1 MKIFTSIW
9 MVIAFAVVLTGVRID
24 NSDTVKT
31 LRYKTWDHFQYV
43 HPRQEVSDTIVVVDI
58 TEEDLKKY
66 GQWPWPRHTMAAFH
80 AKLTAAGAI
89 LVNYNILFADPDRMS
104 GTEYLKSMPMDN
116 ELREQLGKVLPDTD
130 AIFSYVMKESNN
142 AVLMMS
148 VNHKESNV
156 LPRTTPI
163 IQKGDAL
170 PWLYSYPGLVVPNS
184 KVAAGANAIGVM
196 VTAPEPDTVVRKM
209 PMLIR
214 VGEKVYPNMILENI
228 RILNKS
234 KRIKVITKQ
243 HGIDQILVKKDA
255 GIPVNHNAEMY
266 INYAEPIN
274 YPHMTSDEVFTAQ
287 GLDKVKGKIVV
298 VGLDAAGL
306 RYLKYT
312 PHGLTTDQ
320 MITAQA
326 LDTTLTGKHLFRLA
340 QADTYEIVFMAFLLL
355 LLIIVLPRTSV
366 LLAVP
371 LLIFIEGGVAYA
383 SFVAYA
389 NKGFL
394 LDPSFIM
401 LSVFL
406 VWSHSVYNN
415 FATQSRLKQQIK
427 KQFGSYLSPDMVAQL
442 QKNPDLLKLGGDSR
456 ELSIMFTD
464 VRGFT
469 AISEH
474 YGKDVQGLTRIM
486 NRYMTAMTREIL
498 ANKGTI
504 DKYIGDAQMAFW
516 NAPIKDTGHAEN
528 SVNTAI
534 KMLESLRQ
542 FNEEVQQEG
551 IPAFGMGLGI
561 NTAEVVVGNMGSDQR
576 FDYTCLG
583 DGVNLAA
590 RLEGQSKTYGVLI
603 VLGPETARQV
613 RGTIDVFE
621 LDCIAVKGK
630 KIGVK
635 IYTVAKESE
644 HHRQFL
650 ESYYEGDWKEAIKRL
665 DTAATI
671 HPEMGQYYANM
682 KDRLKSGKPA
692 DWDGTYR
699 ATTK

>member
-1 MKIFTSIW
+1 MIKIFTSIW
-9 MVIAFAVVLTGVRID
+9 MVIAFAIVLTGIRID

-31 LRYKTWDHFQYV
+31 MRYQTWDHFQYV
-43 HPRQEVSDTIVVVDI
+43 QPRQEVSDQIVVVDI

-80 AKLTAAGAI
+80 ATLTDAGAI

-116 ELREQLGKVLPDTD
+116 ELREQLGKILPDTD

-170 PWLYSYPGLVVPNS
+170 PWLYSYPGLVVPNN

-196 VTAPEPDTVVRKM
+196 VTAPEPDAVVRKM

-214 VGEKVYPNMILENI
+214 VGQKVYPNMILENV

-234 KRIKVITKQ
+234 KRIKIITKQ
-243 HGIDQILVKKDA
+243 HGIDEILVKKDA

-266 INYAEPIN
+266 INYAEPMN
-274 YPHMTSDEVFTAQ
+274 YPHMTSDEVFTKQ

-355 LLIIVLPRTSV
+355 LLILVLPRTSV

-394 LDPSFIM
+394 IDPSFIM

-406 VWSHSVYNN
+406 IWSHSVYNN

-427 KQFGSYLSPDMVAQL
+427 KQFEHYLDPRMVKKL
-442 QKNPDLLKLGGDSR
+442 QKDPSLLKLGGETR
-456 ELSIMFTD
+456 YMTFMFCD
-464 VRGFT
+464 IRGFT
-469 AISEH
+469 PISEQ
-474 YGKDVQGLTRIM
+474 YKDNPAELTKLINRFLTR
-486 NRYMTAMTREIL
+486 MTNVIIG
-498 ANKGTI
+498 NGGTV
-504 DKYIGDAQMAFW
+504 DKFMGDCIMAFW
-516 NAPIKDTGHAEN
+516 NAPLDTKDHQMLAVLTASQMQSELAMLNTQLTAEN
-528 SVNTAI
+528 LPNI
-534 KMLESLRQ
+534 K
-542 FNEEVQQEG
+542 VG
-551 IPAFGMGLGI
+551 IGI
-561 NTAEVVVGNMGSDQR
+561 NSGEALVGNMGSDQR
-576 FDYTCLG
+576 FDYSVIG
-583 DGVNLAA
+583 DPVNLAA
-590 RLEGQSKTYGVLI
+590 RLESASKTLGHTLI
-603 VLGPETARQV
+603 VGEATKKV
-613 RGTIDVFE
+613 IDDKFSFE
-621 LDCIAVKGK
+621 FVDSITVKGK
-630 KIGVK
+630 TEPVNV
-635 IYTVAKESE
+635 YTLT
-644 HHRQFL
+644 R
-650 ESYYEGDWKEAIKRL
+650 
-665 DTAATI
+665 
-671 HPEMGQYYANM
+671 
-682 KDRLKSGKPA
+682 
-692 DWDGTYR
+692 
-699 ATTK
+699 